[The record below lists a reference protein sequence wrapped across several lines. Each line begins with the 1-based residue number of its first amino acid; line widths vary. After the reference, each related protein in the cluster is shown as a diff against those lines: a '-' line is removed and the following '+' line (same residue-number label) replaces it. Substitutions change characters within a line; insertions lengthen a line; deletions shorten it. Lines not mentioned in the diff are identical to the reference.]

1 MPEKAKIKDDNFVYL
16 QFFIAEQL
24 GYTFK
29 ELQERVS
36 VQELYGWNAYFTI
49 KAEREE
55 EAYEKAKRQAQVRKV
70 R

>member
-1 MPEKAKIKDDNFVYL
+1 MPQKAQLKEDNFTYL
-16 QFFIAEQL
+16 QFFIAEKL

-29 ELQERVS
+29 EIRERMS
-36 VQELYGWNAYFTI
+36 VQELYGWNAYFEL
-49 KAEREE
+49 KSEREE

>member
-1 MPEKAKIKDDNFVYL
+1 M

-29 ELQERVS
+29 ELREKMS

>member
-1 MPEKAKIKDDNFVYL
+1 L

>member
-1 MPEKAKIKDDNFVYL
+1 L

-29 ELQERVS
+29 ELRERVS
-36 VQELYGWNAYFTI
+36 VQELYGWSAYFTI

>member
-1 MPEKAKIKDDNFVYL
+1 MYL

-29 ELQERVS
+29 ELREKMS
-36 VQELYGWNAYFTI
+36 IQELYGWNAYFTI

>member
-1 MPEKAKIKDDNFVYL
+1 MKEDNFVYL

-24 GYTFK
+24 GYTHK
-29 ELQERVS
+29 EIREKMS
-36 VQELYGWNAYFTI
+36 VQELYAWNAYFEI
-49 KAEREE
+49 KSEREE

>member
-1 MPEKAKIKDDNFVYL
+1 MVYL
-16 QFFIAEQL
+16 QFFIAEKL

-29 ELQERVS
+29 ELRERMS
-36 VQELYGWNAYFTI
+36 IQELYGWNAYFTI
-49 KAEREE
+49 KSEREE